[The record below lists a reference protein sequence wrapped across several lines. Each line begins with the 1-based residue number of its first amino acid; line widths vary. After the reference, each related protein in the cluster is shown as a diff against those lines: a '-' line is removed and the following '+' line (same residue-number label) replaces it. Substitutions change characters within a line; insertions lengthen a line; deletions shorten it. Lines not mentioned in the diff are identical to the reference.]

1 MIWCPRNDANDIDN
15 DLQKTYDEMLIDFH
29 SEMRIVNEE
38 FLLLEQQEI
47 ADFALEL
54 SERDNSIKKGLPV
67 CPYTDEEN
75 EKQFQK
81 WYLNSFNEPFDTEK
95 RKSIIESSS
104 KWYLE
109 SDYESD
115 LRM

>member
-1 MIWCPRNDANDIDN
+1 MPEMDDMVPRNDANDIDN

-54 SERDNSIKKGLPV
+54 SERDNSIRKGLPV

-81 WYLNSFNEPFDTEK
+81 WYLNSFN
-95 RKSIIESSS
+95 R
-104 KWYLE
+104 
-109 SDYESD
+109 
-115 LRM
+115 R